1 MLFSSTSLR
10 EEGKR
15 ACYIFLWKWN
25 ISFTFIHSLIHY
37 TINKHLLS
45 GKDVN
50 KTQPQ
55 SSGRL
60 QSSGK
65 ETQFF

>member
-1 MLFSSTSLR
+1 ML
-10 EEGKR
+10 
-15 ACYIFLWKWN
+15 YIFMEMEY
-25 ISFTFIHSLIHY
+25 FTHFHSLIHY
-37 TINKHLLS
+37 PINKHLLS

-65 ETQFF
+65 GTQFFKMAEDKVL